1 MPDEIKM
8 YVLQVQEIAT
18 QGEPPEKVCMTPI
31 FACSF

>member
-8 YVLQVQEIAT
+8 VALQVQEIAT
-18 QGEPPEKVCMTPI
+18 QGEPLEKACLTPI